1 LFSEDLKVSGSPV
14 EATVACVDQFN
25 AVNV

>member
-1 LFSEDLKVSGSPV
+1 LKVSGSPV